1 MAFMDI
7 PTLLDFTWS
16 ALAGGVLY
24 DGVKK
29 SLGAAYKP
37 LANYQQ
43 SNQKTE
49 FNAALQML
57 LETND
62 EIKNSLIELA
72 SGKQTDV
79 KGKNIVTGNI
89 KADKNANVIIG
100 DNNKVTR

>member
-1 MAFMDI
+1 MDI
-7 PTLLDFTWS
+7 TTLLDFTWS

-37 LANYQQ
+37 LSNYIQN
-43 SNQKTE
+43 NQKNE

-57 LETND
+57 LDTND
-62 EIKNSLIELA
+62 EIKNSLLDLA
-72 SGKQTDV
+72 SGNQPEI
-79 KGKNIVTGNI
+79 KGKNIVAGNI
-89 KADKNANVIIG
+89 KAGKNSSVIIG